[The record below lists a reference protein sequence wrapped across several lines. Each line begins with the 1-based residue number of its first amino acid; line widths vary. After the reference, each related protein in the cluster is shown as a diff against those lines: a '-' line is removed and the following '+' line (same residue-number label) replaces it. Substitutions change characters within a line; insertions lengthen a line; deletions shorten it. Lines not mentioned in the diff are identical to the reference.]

1 MGPTASGKTE
11 VAIDLAK
18 NMDCELI
25 SVDSVQVYRG
35 LDVGTAKP
43 NFPHHLID
51 IRDPSDTYSAVEF
64 AKDASNLCSEIT
76 CRGKIPVLVGG
87 SMLYFRILLDG
98 FSNIPAA
105 DPSIRSA
112 IEVEASNKG
121 WEQLHSDLSIV
132 DPISASKI
140 HPNHSRRISRA
151 LEVYRSTGKPLSSWH
166 ETGKRKSVLED
177 KFRVLSFGLAPVV
190 RTLLHE
196 RIERRFGAMMKAG
209 FLEEVTTLFERED
222 LNETIPAMQAVGYR
236 QLWRFLQKDIT
247 LEQACLESVSAT
259 RQVAKRQLTWLRSRR
274 NLNWIYINS
283 DGTLNREGYLK
294 EKTVNPKNPADLIQ
308 LFLA

>member
-11 VAIDLAK
+11 AAINLAK
-18 NMDCELI
+18 NIDCELI

-35 LDVGTAKP
+35 LDIGTAKP
-43 NFPHHLID
+43 NYPHHLID

-98 FSNIPAA
+98 FSNIPKA
-105 DPSIRSA
+105 DPSIRSS
-112 IEVEASNKG
+112 IEAEANKKG
-121 WEQLHSDLSIV
+121 WDQLHSQLFEV
-132 DPISASKI
+132 DSISASKI

-151 LEVYRSTGKPLSSWH
+151 LEVYRSTGKPLSSWY
-166 ETGKRKSVLED
+166 EQGKRNVVLGD
-177 KFRVLSFGLAPVV
+177 KFQVLSFGLAPAV
-190 RTLLHE
+190 RTILHE

-209 FLEEVTTLFERED
+209 FLEEVTVLFERED

-236 QLWRFLQKDIT
+236 HLWRFLQKDTT
-247 LEQACLESVSAT
+247 LERACSETISAT
-259 RQVAKRQLTWLRSRR
+259 RQMAKRQLTWLRGRR
-274 NLNWIYINS
+274 NLTWIHTNS
-283 DGTLNREGYLK
+283 DGSLNRESYLK
-294 EKTVNPKNPADLIQ
+294 DKEVDPEDPADLI
-308 LFLA
+308 LSFLA